1 MKILTALLIS
11 SASASIFQ
19 SKQEANQQ
27 LHYRARRDN
36 NGIFEELQ
44 AANLQRECIDE
55 VCSYDEILE
64 AYDGNEAKAAD
75 FWNAATKMCEAE
87 GSCNRAGTATCVNK
101 WRKRECRCKSGWQNL
116 LSDDCSEDVDECA
129 NEGWCQNGGECT
141 NTVGSFIC
149 LCPQGWEGANC
160 ELDINECEAATN
172 PCLNGGS
179 CTNTEGS
186 YTCSCPDN
194 WTGLNCEID
203 VDECAADVDPCQNDS
218 PCINTDGSYQCLC
231 NNGWGGQN
239 CDTDYDE
246 CGNGMCPEGT
256 ICQTLEMNQF
266 TCVCPERGCNNLDEE
281 KYNELLASVTVEEVI
296 PEIFDEDAD
305 DSYENNVVS
314 EENADVDNSY
324 DDSFVEVDQ
333 NSEDGDLFDED
344 AEEQFV
350 AEVSEDYTAGSIDDD
365 DSEDYQQEEVLDE
378 VDNRP
383 YDEDAFAEDDD
394 SEVLESEVVDN
405 NLDSLDSEGDEFYD
419 NYA

>member
-1 MKILTALLIS
+1 M
-11 SASASIFQ
+11 
-19 SKQEANQQ
+19 
-27 LHYRARRDN
+27 
-36 NGIFEELQ
+36 G
-44 AANLQRECIDE
+44 
-55 VCSYDEILE
+55 
-64 AYDGNEAKAAD
+64 
-75 FWNAATKMCEAE
+75 
-87 GSCNRAGTATCVNK
+87 
-101 WRKRECRCKSGWQNL
+101 
-116 LSDDCSEDVDECA
+116 DVDECA

-149 LCPQGWEGANC
+149 LCPQGWEGSNC

-179 CTNTEGS
+179 CT
-186 YTCSCPDN
+186 
-194 WTGLNCEID
+194 
-203 VDECAADVDPCQNDS
+203 
-218 PCINTDGSYQCLC
+218 NTDGSYQCLC

-246 CGNGMCPEGT
+246 CGNGMCPERT

-281 KYNELLASVTVEEVI
+281 KYNELLASVTVDEVI
-296 PEIFDEDAD
+296 PEI
-305 DSYENNVVS
+305 
-314 EENADVDNSY
+314 
-324 DDSFVEVDQ
+324 
-333 NSEDGDLFDED
+333 FDED

-365 DSEDYQQEEVLDE
+365 DSEDYQEEEVLDE